1 MEHGGTWE
9 LEVSTPFGK
18 YPATLV
24 LAPEPGGGFGGR
36 IDSRLGPAK
45 LSDITATSDGLAGTV
60 ALDIKGHTYTAQVT
74 AAIEDG
80 RIDGQISARDRAIIA
95 PAKHPA
101 RKASMTRPRPAR
113 RHSHASRRRT
123 RADGLRHL
131 PGECHL
137 HRRERSF
144 AIL

>member
-45 LSDITATSDGLAGTV
+45 LSDITATSDQTKRTISSNFV
-60 ALDIKGHTYTAQVT
+60 AKTFVYVEPTAEDPDSKGKK
-74 AAIEDG
+74 G
-80 RIDGQISARDRAIIA
+80 KGKGKS
-95 PAKHPA
+95 K
-101 RKASMTRPRPAR
+101 
-113 RHSHASRRRT
+113 
-123 RADGLRHL
+123 
-131 PGECHL
+131 PGGK
-137 HRRERSF
+137 
-144 AIL
+144 

>member
-24 LAPEPGGGFGGR
+24 LAQEPGGGFGGR
-36 IDSRLGPAK
+36 IDSRLGPAI

-80 RIDGQISARDRAIIA
+80 RIDGQIRVNNIPFA
-95 PAKHPA
+95 PPA
-101 RKASMTRPRPAR
+101 RFTGIKQ
-113 RHSHASRRRT
+113 
-123 RADGLRHL
+123 
-131 PGECHL
+131 
-137 HRRERSF
+137 
-144 AIL
+144 